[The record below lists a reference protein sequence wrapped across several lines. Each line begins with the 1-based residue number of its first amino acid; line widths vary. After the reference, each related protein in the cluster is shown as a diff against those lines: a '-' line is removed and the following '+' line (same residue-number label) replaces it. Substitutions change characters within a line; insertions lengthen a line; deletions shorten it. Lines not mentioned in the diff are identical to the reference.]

1 MPHAFGR
8 QRAPLLML
16 DDIQAKKGMLN
27 VLGDVG
33 SRVYEMGSGGSL
45 EPPGPL
51 TYLHTVYMAY
61 SECLP
66 TRLNPLA
73 ERTCFSQVGIA
84 LSSQTAVKTRKGKK
98 KTSGPAPGV

>member
-33 SRVYEMGSGGSL
+33 S
-45 EPPGPL
+45 
-51 TYLHTVYMAY
+51 
-61 SECLP
+61 
-66 TRLNPLA
+66 
-73 ERTCFSQVGIA
+73 A
-84 LSSQTAVKTRKGKK
+84 LSAQTAVKTRKGKK
-98 KTSGPAPGV
+98 KASAKVGLGRTAAFAQPLIHVTPDALPYSVPLL

>member
-33 SRVYEMGSGGSL
+33 S
-45 EPPGPL
+45 
-51 TYLHTVYMAY
+51 
-61 SECLP
+61 
-66 TRLNPLA
+66 
-73 ERTCFSQVGIA
+73 A
-84 LSSQTAVKTRKGKK
+84 LSAQTAVKTRKGKK
-98 KTSGPAPGV
+98 KASAKK